1 MKQTVVGVLRL
12 TRGRSRRLVVDDA
25 AGNSYDVSPR
35 HGLLVFPGDR
45 VRVELGKPKW
55 VRGRR
60 FAERMEATVVDVLKR
75 SDQMLLGRYQTSAK
89 RAWVVPR
96 DAEAIPPLEVEPKPG
111 VPEGAVVAIDLGKNP
126 GMVSGTVAA
135 VWEDSGSARSLIE
148 QYIYESGLPRE
159 FSRDTLRETE
169 AFPDLLSSDETGKR
183 RDLRDLEVVVIDPA
197 DARDHDDA
205 VSWEPEA
212 DGSGRLGVHIADV
225 SHYVRPGSALDSEA
239 RARGVSCYL
248 PDRVIPM
255 LPERLSAD
263 LCSLLAGRDRPAR
276 TVFLEY
282 APDGKMRGGEMCAS
296 VIRPAASLSYEDVW
310 DVIKDGKATGRQA
323 GGLRAMDTLAQGMR
337 KRRFANGSLDF
348 DFPETKVKLDE
359 HGEPCEIFRKRGN
372 RAHQLIEEFM
382 IAANN
387 FVGEKLARAGAGLW
401 RIHEP
406 PSMDDVAELE
416 DFLKGMGVRLRR
428 GTSSRDLKPSDFQAV
443 IDRFRGT
450 PEEYVVQRKVL
461 QSLRLAVYS
470 EANTGH
476 FGLALKDYA
485 HFTSPIRRY
494 ADLVVHRLTAP
505 LAAGASEAGAGR
517 ALLATGIGTGPAG
530 RYSVR
535 ALAAVALEVS
545 DLERRAQKAEWA
557 CNKKMVLRYL
567 KKRVGETF
575 GGTVSRLEKFGVF
588 VELDGVGTEGLV
600 RSADLGN
607 DRYWIAKDGLS
618 MRGKRSGRS
627 LRVGERVR
635 VLLVRVDEAA
645 EWVDLVF
652 EA

>member
-1 MKQTVVGVLRL
+1 MSRPDPKVGKQTVVGVLRL
-12 TRGRSRRLVVDDA
+12 TRGRFRRLVVDDE

-55 VRGRR
+55 MHGRR
-60 FAERMEATVVDVLKR
+60 FRERMEATVVDVLKR
-75 SDQMLLGRYQTSAK
+75 SGRMLLGKYQTSAK

-96 DAEAIPPLEVEPKPG
+96 DAEAIPPFEVEPKPG
-111 VPEGAVVAIDLGKNP
+111 VPEGAVVAVDLGTNP
-126 GMVSGTVAA
+126 GMVNGTVAA

-159 FSRDTLRETE
+159 FSRDTLREAE
-169 AFPDLLSSDETGKR
+169 AFPDLLSSEEMGKR
-183 RDLRDLEVVVIDPA
+183 RDLRDLEVIVIDPA

-205 VSWEPEA
+205 VSWEPEP

-263 LCSLLAGRDRPAR
+263 LCSLLAGKDRPAR

-282 APDGKMRGGEMCAS
+282 APDGKLLRGEMCAS
-296 VIRPAASLSYEDVW
+296 VIRPAASLSYEGVW
-310 DVIKDGKATGRQA
+310 DAIKDGKSAGKQA
-323 GGLRAMDTLAQGMR
+323 GPLRAMDEIAQGMR
-337 KRRFANGSLDF
+337 RRRFANGSLDF

-359 HGEPCEIFRKRGN
+359 HGEPSEIFRKRGN
-372 RAHQLIEEFM
+372 RAHHLIEEFM

-387 FVGEKLARAGAGLW
+387 FVGDKLARAGVGLW

-406 PSMDDVAELE
+406 PSLDDVAELE

-443 IDRFRGT
+443 IDRFRGE

-461 QSLRLAVYS
+461 QSLKLAVYS
-470 EANTGH
+470 EANSGH
-476 FGLALKDYA
+476 FGLALRNYA

-494 ADLVVHRLTAP
+494 ADLVVHRLTASPAP
-505 LAAGASEAGAGR
+505 LAAGA
-517 ALLATGIGTGPAG
+517 GTGTAG
-530 RYSVR
+530 RYSIR
-535 ALAAVALEVS
+535 ALAAVALSVS
-545 DLERRAQKAEWA
+545 TLERRAQEAEWA
-557 CNKKMVLRYL
+557 CNKRMVLRYL

-588 VELDGVGTEGLV
+588 VEIDGVGTEGLV
-600 RSADLGN
+600 RSADLGG
-607 DRYWIAKDGLS
+607 DRYWIAKDKLS

-627 LRVGERVR
+627 LRVGERVS
-635 VLLVRVDEAA
+635 VSVVRVDEAA

-652 EA
+652 ES